1 MFRKKHNDNANDDYN
16 MMKDKLEVGR
26 VCCHILTGAIVKY
39 VKRAARSDDD
49 DDDNSAK
56 TVIIL
61 LLNYTFLELEA
72 GVLTGYID
80 RCS

>member
-1 MFRKKHNDNANDDYN
+1 
-16 MMKDKLEVGR
+16 MMRDKLEVGQ
-26 VCCHILTGAIVKY
+26 VCCHILPGAIVKY

-49 DDDNSAK
+49 DDDSAK

>member
-1 MFRKKHNDNANDDYN
+1 
-16 MMKDKLEVGR
+16 MMRDKLEVGQ
-26 VCCHILTGAIVKY
+26 VCCQDVLTGAIVKY

-49 DDDNSAK
+49 DDDSAK